1 MFNAEQAEHM
11 RDLAAIP
18 PSERCWCGWGRA
30 GACDTP
36 NPCPPESGTLA
47 DALATACPCC
57 GCRAERPDH
66 PPTTV
71 FHRAGCTRERRAEEI
86 AALDLGEAGA

>member
-18 PSERCWCGWGRA
+18 PSERCWCGWGLI

-36 NPCPPESGTLA
+36 SPCPPDAMLG
-47 DALATACPCC
+47 DALSTACACC
-57 GCRAERPDH
+57 GRRAARPDSMR
-66 PPTTV
+66 TTGS
-71 FHRAGCTRERRAEEI
+71 HYAGCTRERRADEI
-86 AALDLGEAGA
+86 SALDLGEAGA